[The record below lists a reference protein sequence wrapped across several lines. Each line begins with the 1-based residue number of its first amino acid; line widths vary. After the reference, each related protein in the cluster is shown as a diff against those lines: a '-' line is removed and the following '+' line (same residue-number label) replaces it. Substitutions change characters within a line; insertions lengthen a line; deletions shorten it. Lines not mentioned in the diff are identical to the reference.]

1 MVSLG
6 LSLLLIPRYGARG
19 AALSVCGTLLFH
31 TILNQV
37 GLGLHTGVNMFRRT
51 YLKVYGAITFGILG
65 LVLVRWL
72 VAPPLLVLVAATALV
87 SLAVMASSLHLLKM
101 EKTFPELQRI
111 PGLSLLLRLLG
122 HRERSK
128 YHSFQELLTRTCP
141 ELFPRTRTILAGSRL
156 RKASPTGVHFVSV
169 PCIG

>member
-1 MVSLG
+1 MRTIIGLDLLAIMVSLG

-122 HRERSK
+122 
-128 YHSFQELLTRTCP
+128 
-141 ELFPRTRTILAGSRL
+141 
-156 RKASPTGVHFVSV
+156 AS
-169 PCIG
+169 